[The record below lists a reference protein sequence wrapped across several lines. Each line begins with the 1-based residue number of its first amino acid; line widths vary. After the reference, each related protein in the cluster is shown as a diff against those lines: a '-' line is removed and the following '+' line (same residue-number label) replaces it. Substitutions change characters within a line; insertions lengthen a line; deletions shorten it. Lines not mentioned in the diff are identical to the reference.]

1 MTLEERILH
10 ILDHSINGMN
20 DASSIARI
28 IEHED
33 RRRAGSMHLAVKMAA
48 RRLEAKDTIGI
59 LPPQVESGRA
69 SHLYYRRDEPE

>member
-33 RRRAGSMHLAVKMAA
+33 RRKAGSMHLAVKMAA
-48 RRLEAKDTIGI
+48 RRLDARGTIGT
-59 LPPQVESGRA
+59 LAPQTDSGCN
-69 SHLYYRRDEPE
+69 SHRYYRRDDPQ